1 LNWEYPGHDLVL
13 EAYVGKKAAE
23 MLRVVAADLHIH
35 TCLSPCGDLDMT
47 PTKIVRQ
54 ALEKNLAMIAI
65 TDHNSAENTPAIIAA
80 AQGTD
85 LFIIPGMEV
94 TTSEEAHIVA
104 LFDKTESALSMQ
116 ALIYDSLQAGENDE
130 DVFGIQVVANE
141 FDEVEN
147 INKRLLIGATELSVS
162 RVVEAIHDREGLA
175 IAAHIDRESFSV
187 VGQLGFIPEDLA
199 LDAIEIS
206 RHMTLSDARA
216 RFKEYE
222 SFPFITSSDAHFPD
236 DIGTS
241 PTMFQVARPDMAE
254 LRLALAGREGRK
266 VIEESRHGQ

>member
-1 LNWEYPGHDLVL
+1 
-13 EAYVGKKAAE
+13 VGEKAAE
-23 MLRVVAADLHIH
+23 MPRVVAADLHIH

-54 ALEKNLAMIAI
+54 ALKKNLAMIAV
-65 TDHNSAENTPAIIAA
+65 TDHNSAENTPAVIAA
-80 AQGTD
+80 ARDTD
-85 LFIIPGMEV
+85 LFVVPGIEV

-104 LFDKTESALSMQ
+104 LFEKVENALSMQ

-141 FDEVEN
+141 FDEVEG
-147 INKRLLIGATELSVS
+147 INKRLLIGATGLSVAK
-162 RVVEAIHDREGLA
+162 VVEAIHDREGLA
-175 IAAHIDRESFSV
+175 IAAHIDRGSYSL
-187 VGQLGFIPEDLA
+187 VGQLGFIPQDLE

-216 RFKEYE
+216 RFKGYE
-222 SFPFITSSDAHFPD
+222 GFPFITSSDAHFPD
-236 DIGTS
+236 EIGVR
-241 PTMFQVARPDMAE
+241 PTLLQLARPDMAE

-266 VIEESRHGQ
+266 VLGIDD

>member
-1 LNWEYPGHDLVL
+1 MSWEYQGPDLVL
-13 EAYVGKKAAE
+13 EAYVGKKVAE
-23 MLRVVAADLHIH
+23 MLRVVAGDLHIH

-47 PTKIVRQ
+47 PTKIVSQ
-54 ALEKNLAMIAI
+54 ALKKNLAMIAI
-65 TDHNSAENTPAIIAA
+65 TDHNSAENTPAVIKAA
-80 AQGTD
+80 RGTD
-85 LFIIPGMEV
+85 LFIVPGMEV

-104 LFDKTESALSMQ
+104 LFDKLESALSMQ
-116 ALIYDSLQAGENDE
+116 ELIYDSLLAGKNDE

-147 INKRLLIGATELSVS
+147 INKRLLIGATELSVAK
-162 RVVEAIHDREGLA
+162 VVEAIHDREGLA

-187 VGQLGFIPEDLA
+187 VGQLGFIPQDLD

-206 RHMTLSDARA
+206 RHMTLRAARE

-222 SFPFITSSDAHFPD
+222 RFPFMTSSDAHFPD
-236 DIGTS
+236 DIGIS

-254 LRLALAGREGRK
+254 LRMALAGREGRK
-266 VIEESRHGQ
+266 VLGFDD

>member
-1 LNWEYPGHDLVL
+1 M
-13 EAYVGKKAAE
+13 GKKAAE

-54 ALEKNLAMIAI
+54 ALEKKLSIIAI
-65 TDHNSAENTPAIIAA
+65 TDHNSAENTPAMIAA
-80 AQGTD
+80 ARETD
-85 LFIIPGMEV
+85 LFVVPGIEV
-94 TTSEEAHIVA
+94 TTSEEAHIVGLFEGVEGA
-104 LFDKTESALSMQ
+104 LAMQ
-116 ALIYDSLQAGENDE
+116 AIVYDNLQPGENDE

-141 FDEVEN
+141 CDEVEN
-147 INKRLLIGATELSVS
+147 INKRLLIGATALSVVE
-162 RVVEAIHDREGLA
+162 VVEAIHHRQGLA

-187 VGQLGFIPEDLA
+187 VGQLGFIPQDLD

-206 RHMTLSDARA
+206 RHMTLSEARA

-222 SFPFITSSDAHFPD
+222 RLPFITTSDAHFPD
-236 DIGTS
+236 EIGGSWTR
-241 PTMFQVARPDMAE
+241 FQVARPDMAE

-266 VIEESRHGQ
+266 VLGIDD